1 LLNIANKSLLLMQN
15 NKDLPPSEL
24 IFDLIKG
31 QIVLNAIST
40 VINLKISDYLK
51 DGPKS
56 VMHLAE
62 KSNTHPNSLYRLL
75 RMLSTVGIF
84 TKVKATQEEVK
95 YDEIEFGLTPLAS
108 LLQSNEKNMFKNFSL
123 ILGRQS
129 FKRAIDDLQYV
140 IQTGEN
146 SFKHINNLNIF
157 DYLQQNPVDAKIFN
171 EAMTAMTSSQVSS
184 ISKLYDFSQFN
195 TVVDIGGGQ
204 GLFLSTILKD
214 NPNLTGIVFDL
225 PHAIEG
231 ANQQK
236 QQISHEKLSSDV
248 TNNSIL
254 PRCKFLSGNF
264 FKSIPSG
271 ADGYIIKNVLL
282 NWDDESASTILKN
295 CLQAMNFSKSYQKD
309 KKQQKIK
316 PKVIIVDMIMSEKNE
331 MSFGNLLDIVMLVL
345 TQNGRIRT
353 KKEFTN
359 LLDTCGFQITNIWD
373 LSSRSSSPSDPMNFL
388 SIVEAIPKS
397 IDD

>member
-1 LLNIANKSLLLMQN
+1 MQN
-15 NKDLPPSEL
+15 NKDLPLSEL
-24 IFDLIKG
+24 IFDLTKD

-51 DGPKS
+51 DGSKN
-56 VMHLAE
+56 VRHLAE
-62 KSNTHPNSLYRLL
+62 KTNTHPNSLYRLL
-75 RMLSTVGIF
+75 RMLYTVGIF
-84 TKVKATQEEVK
+84 AKVKATQEEVK
-95 YDEIEFGLTPLAS
+95 YDEIEFGLTPLTS

-140 IQTGEN
+140 IQTAEN

-157 DYLQQNPVDAKIFN
+157 EYLQQNPADAKIFN

-184 ISKLYDFSQFN
+184 ISTLYDFSQFN

-225 PHAIEG
+225 PYAIEG
-231 ANQQK
+231 AKQQQ
-236 QQISHEKLSSDV
+236 QQISHEKSSSGI
-248 TNNSIL
+248 THNSIL
-254 PRCKFLSGNF
+254 SRCKFISGNF

-282 NWDDESASTILKN
+282 NWNDESASTILKN
-295 CLQAMNFSKSYQKD
+295 CLQAMNFQSYQKD
-309 KKQQKIK
+309 IKQQKIK
-316 PKVIIVDMIMSEKNE
+316 PKVIIVDMIMS
-331 MSFGNLLDIVMLVL
+331 
-345 TQNGRIRT
+345 
-353 KKEFTN
+353 
-359 LLDTCGFQITNIWD
+359 
-373 LSSRSSSPSDPMNFL
+373 
-388 SIVEAIPKS
+388 
-397 IDD
+397 

>member
-1 LLNIANKSLLLMQN
+1 MQN

-56 VMHLAE
+56 VRHLAE
-62 KSNTHPNSLYRLL
+62 KTNTHPNSLYRLL

-84 TKVKATQEEVK
+84 SKVKATQEEVK

-157 DYLQQNPVDAKIFN
+157 DYLQQNPADAKIFN

-184 ISKLYDFSQFN
+184 ISTLYDFSQFN

-231 ANQQK
+231 AKQQQ
-236 QQISHEKLSSDV
+236 QQISHEKSSSGV
-248 TNNSIL
+248 THNSIL
-254 PRCKFLSGNF
+254 SRCKFISGDF
-264 FKSIPSG
+264 FESIPSG

-309 KKQQKIK
+309 NKQQKMK

-331 MSFGNLLDIVMLVL
+331 MSFGNLLDLVMLVL

-353 KKEFTN
+353 KKEYTN
-359 LLDTCGFQITNIWD
+359 LLDSCGFQITNIWD
-373 LSSRSSSPSDPMNFL
+373 LSAQSLSPSDPMNSL

-397 IDD
+397 IDN